1 LRATD
6 HTSSNIISRDFAPK
20 RFDKFAFIPSD
31 GASGGLLV
39 LWNGSL
45 FSGQIL
51 LEECFGLALTFTSL
65 ISSESFVVVNV
76 YGPCEGV
83 ARENFV
89 AWLFSLNIGDDE
101 LWLILGD
108 FNFYRF
114 MENRNC
120 DGANMTDIATFNEI
134 ISYLGLIELPIK
146 GRAYTWSNMQ
156 ADPLM
161 VQLDWFFTSTA
172 WTLNF
177 PNTMVN
183 PLARPTSDHVPCV
196 VSIGTSIPKAQ
207 VFRFEDYWIRMPGFL
222 DVVKTI

>member
-1 LRATD
+1 LCFQETKR
-6 HTSSNIISRDFAPK
+6 SNFDSAFIKIFAPK
-20 RFDKFAFIPSD
+20 RFDKFSFIPSD
-31 GASGGLLV
+31 GALGGLLV
-39 LWNGSL
+39 LWNGAL
-45 FSGQIL
+45 FSGHIL
-51 LEECFGLALTFTSL
+51 LKECFGLAITFTSL

-101 LWLILGD
+101 LWLILGN

-114 MENRNC
+114 VENRNR

-161 VQLDWFFTSTA
+161 V
-172 WTLNF
+172 
-177 PNTMVN
+177 
-183 PLARPTSDHVPCV
+183 
-196 VSIGTSIPKAQ
+196 
-207 VFRFEDYWIRMPGFL
+207 
-222 DVVKTI
+222 